1 MKKGTI
7 RLMTVLLMAVFTS
20 ASMMAADWGFY
31 NLKGKVKSVTETE
44 VDSRYGDPFS
54 HTIKFNASGTVLL
67 GKGTKISRDK
77 KGRII
82 KISVY
87 SDEIE
92 PMWLSTEYKYN
103 AKGQVIS
110 SSGDGLESY
119 GTTTY
124 EYDYDGRLVKEVLS
138 GEVEGTCYTS
148 INTYTY
154 HSFDSKGNWTKC
166 TQTAKIIYDDA
177 EYQNETCKITRTR
190 KITYFK

>member
-7 RLMTVLLMAVFTS
+7 RLMVVLLMAVMAS
-20 ASMMAADWGFY
+20 ATMKAADWGFY
-31 NLKGKVKSVTETE
+31 DLKGKVKRVTETV

-67 GKGTKISRDK
+67 DKGTKISRDK

-110 SSGDGLESY
+110 SSGNGLESY

-166 TQTAKIIYDDA
+166 IQTAKIIYDDA
-177 EYQNETCKITRTR
+177 EYENETSKITRTR
-190 KITYFK
+190 KIVYYK

>member
-1 MKKGTI
+1 MKKDTSRFI
-7 RLMTVLLMAVFTS
+7 AVLLMAVMAS
-20 ASMMAADWGFY
+20 ATMIAADWGFY
-31 NLKGKVKSVTETE
+31 GLKGKVKSVTETE
-44 VDSRYGDPFS
+44 VDSRYGEPYSF
-54 HTIKFNASGTVLL
+54 TRKFNASGKVLL

-92 PMWLSTEYKYN
+92 PMWLSTDYKYN

-110 SSGDGLESY
+110 SSGNGLESY
-119 GTTTY
+119 GSTTY
-124 EYDYDGRLVKEVLS
+124 EYDYEGQLVKEIES
-138 GEVEGTCYTS
+138 GEIEGTSYTS

-154 HSFDSKGNWTKC
+154 DKFDSKGNWTKC
-166 TQTAKIIYDDA
+166 TQIAKIIYDDA

-190 KITYFK
+190 KIVYYK